1 MTSRQAKLQEDTN
14 FRVMKILER
23 NPSIT
28 QRELSKELG
37 LSLGGVNYCL
47 SALIEKGMLKVTNFQ
62 KNPNKIGYAYLLT
75 PKGIKEKAQLTS
87 SFLQRKM
94 QEYEELKREIES
106 LRIDIAQEPS
116 RSKMRSLK
124 ER

>member
-1 MTSRQAKLQEDTN
+1 M
-14 FRVMKILER
+14 
-23 NPSIT
+23 
-28 QRELSKELG
+28 ELG

-47 SALIEKGMLKVTNFQ
+47 SALIDKGMLKVTNFQ

-75 PKGIKEKAQLTS
+75 AKGIKEKAQLTS
-87 SFLQRKM
+87 SFLYRKM

-106 LRIDIAQEPS
+106 LRRDLSEES
-116 RSKMRSLK
+116 LMNKMKNLK